1 MISYLIY
8 CSFEFRIDKCQIG
21 DDPND
26 IWIKQK
32 FNPTHQLALF
42 KRMLAFRGRVL
53 LSRLQTLCRGGNHP
67 FLLSNCNLPNTLSIF
82 GNGMNRRFLGTVP
95 DTLDTPETPDTPD
108 ASKNKNETL
117 KKHVLE
123 KR

>member
-1 MISYLIY
+1 M
-8 CSFEFRIDKCQIG
+8 
-21 DDPND
+21 
-26 IWIKQK
+26 
-32 FNPTHQLALF
+32 
-42 KRMLAFRGRVL
+42 L

-82 GNGMNRRFLGTVP
+82 GNGMNRRFIGTLP
-95 DTLDTPETPDTPD
+95 DTLDTSDTPD

>member
-1 MISYLIY
+1 
-8 CSFEFRIDKCQIG
+8 
-21 DDPND
+21 
-26 IWIKQK
+26 
-32 FNPTHQLALF
+32 
-42 KRMLAFRGRVL
+42 MLAFRGRVL
-53 LSRLQTLCRGGNHP
+53 LSRLQTLCRGGNYST
-67 FLLSNCNLPNTLSIF
+67 FLYNCNLPNTLSIF

-95 DTLDTPETPDTPD
+95 DTLDTSDTPDTPD